1 MVGIASVVI
10 TPPSRRESA
19 PIVALTATPAAIA
32 SSMHA
37 TPFTVESGDPRLTRR
52 RMMMVATTTSST
64 FPTVW
69 PTADPSG
76 SAP

>member
-1 MVGIASVVI
+1 
-10 TPPSRRESA
+10 
-19 PIVALTATPAAIA
+19 
-32 SSMHA
+32 MHA
-37 TPFTVESGDPRLTRR
+37 TPFTVESGDPRLTSR
-52 RMMMVATTTSST
+52 RMRMVATTTSST